1 MTKKY
6 NRLYWTFFILSLL
19 LNAGPLFYYIGEAT
33 LGGALIHEKVSLSLL
48 VIVVLIMSII
58 SWANK
63 IVLRSKIW
71 ILIIGL
77 YFCLDNFIAPI
88 MVISATQIMD
98 ECVVTPLYKS
108 FKAKRNINRE
118 IDKRFPPTTK

>member
-19 LNAGPLFYYIGEAT
+19 LNAGPLFYYIGEAA

-48 VIVVLIMSII
+48 VIVVLIMSIV

-77 YFCLDNFIAPI
+77 YFCLDN
-88 MVISATQIMD
+88 SSRL
-98 ECVVTPLYKS
+98 EK
-108 FKAKRNINRE
+108 
-118 IDKRFPPTTK
+118 

>member
-19 LNAGPLFYYIGEAT
+19 LNAGPLFYYVGEAA
-33 LGGALIHEKVSLSLL
+33 LSGALVHEKVTLSLL
-48 VIVVLIMSII
+48 VIVVLIMSVV

-77 YFCLDNFIAPI
+77 YFCLDHFIAPI
-88 MVISATQIMD
+88 MVIAITQIVD
-98 ECVVTPLYKS
+98 ECIATPLYKS
-108 FKAKRNINRE
+108 FKTKRNTHRE
-118 IDKRFPPTTK
+118 IDKRLPAITN